1 MKYSLTALSM
11 AALAVAKPAFLNTA
25 FDVQEGQP
33 FTLEFSGC
41 ESGCTITLQHG
52 PNENLLDFK
61 PLTGMFMDPWM
72 AWQSWFLS
80 LSLSLASP
88 I

>member
-25 FDVQEGQP
+25 FDVQEGKP

-41 ESGCTITLQHG
+41 EAGCTISLQHG
-52 PNENLLDFK
+52 PNDNLLDFK
-61 PLTGMFMDPWM
+61 PLSSMFTNM
-72 AWQSWFLS
+72 AMPLPRRFD
-80 LSLSLASP
+80 
-88 I
+88 

>member
-11 AALAVAKPAFLNTA
+11 AALAVAKPAFLNTG
-25 FDVQEGQP
+25 FDVQEGEP

-41 ESGCTITLQHG
+41 EGGCTISLQHG
-52 PNENLLDFK
+52 PDDNLLDFK
-61 PLTGMFMDPWM
+61 PLTSMFHEPH
-72 AWQSWFLS
+72 AWPTVLLS
-80 LSLSLASP
+80 LPSP